1 MTLGC
6 PQHECLTAVTVE
18 NSEDGKSVEAL
29 TGKNSED
36 GDRVE
41 EVSVRGRKRPGCEGD
56 LSLGDSQN
64 SGSQDSEENWCDQV
78 RIASMG
84 RENHRKVNT
93 EQCGLLKKLLPG
105 DEVFADHGFTVQESV
120 GLNCA
125 KLEIP
130 PFTRASRSFHQLKLT
145 RPGSS
150 LG

>member
-6 PQHECLTAVTVE
+6 QQHECLTAVTVE
-18 NSEDGKSVEAL
+18 NSEDGESVEAL

-64 SGSQDSEENWCDQV
+64 SGSQDSEENWCDHV

-84 RENHRKVNT
+84 RENHRQVY
-93 EQCGLLKKLLPG
+93 
-105 DEVFADHGFTVQESV
+105 H
-120 GLNCA
+120 
-125 KLEIP
+125 
-130 PFTRASRSFHQLKLT
+130 
-145 RPGSS
+145 
-150 LG
+150 